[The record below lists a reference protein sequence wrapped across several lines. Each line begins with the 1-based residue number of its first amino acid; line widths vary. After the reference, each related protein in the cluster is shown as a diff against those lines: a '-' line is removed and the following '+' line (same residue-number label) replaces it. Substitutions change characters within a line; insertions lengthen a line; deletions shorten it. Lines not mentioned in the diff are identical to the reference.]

1 MKINSEELDSTNNS
15 NHNSSNNNDSSNSDV
30 KNKELQNTLLDN
42 EQSLN
47 DSFIDAQEDDPIGEP
62 EKAKSDKEM
71 PLEDTSTTADTTT
84 STTADTTTSTTA
96 DTYTPNED
104 NNEDNNNDN
113 RNESGSYATSTDS
126 DDSSDSLE
134 DPNNLEKMILST
146 GIRVGT
152 PIKTKFMSSFI
163 TRANPE
169 GLYILD
175 ISKTLARIDVAAKFI
190 GRTNIANVAVTSAR
204 EYGKTP
210 IEKFCEL
217 TGARGIFGRFM
228 PGTFTNPSL
237 PKYLEPEIVIVT
249 DPQADEQAVLEA
261 TRAGVPV
268 IALSNSDNI
277 TSKVDLVI
285 PSNNRGRKA
294 LATVYWLLTKE
305 VLKKQGKIKSD
316 SEMPMTIDE
325 FEAKLVEELI

>member
-1 MKINSEELDSTNNS
+1 MIERISDS
-15 NHNSSNNNDSSNSDV
+15 NSSTDYNDQESKGDSSDNYDNSIDIQTENETGYVGSLSSNSKDFSS
-30 KNKELQNTLLDN
+30 ESS
-42 EQSLN
+42 ES
-47 DSFIDAQEDDPIGEP
+47 
-62 EKAKSDKEM
+62 
-71 PLEDTSTTADTTT
+71 TSTN
-84 STTADTTTSTTA
+84 STQF
-96 DTYTPNED
+96 
-104 NNEDNNNDN
+104 
-113 RNESGSYATSTDS
+113 S
-126 DDSSDSLE
+126 DDENSESLE

-152 PIKTKFMSSFI
+152 PIKTKFMTPFI

-190 GRTNIANVAVTSAR
+190 GRTNIANVAVTSSR

-249 DPQADEQAVLEA
+249 DPQADEQAVMEA

-285 PSNNRGRKA
+285 PTNNRGRKA

-316 SEMPMTIDE
+316 SEMPLTIDD
-325 FEAKLVEELI
+325 FEAKLVEEVI

>member
-1 MKINSEELDSTNNS
+1 MIEKNSDSS
-15 NHNSSNNNDSSNSDV
+15 SSNNHEQENYDNSSINEHENTIVGETENENDSQIIPSASKDFPSQSIESSSYSPNSESENSD
-30 KNKELQNTLLDN
+30 
-42 EQSLN
+42 
-47 DSFIDAQEDDPIGEP
+47 P
-62 EKAKSDKEM
+62 
-71 PLEDTSTTADTTT
+71 
-84 STTADTTTSTTA
+84 
-96 DTYTPNED
+96 
-104 NNEDNNNDN
+104 
-113 RNESGSYATSTDS
+113 
-126 DDSSDSLE
+126 LE

-190 GRTNIANVAVTSAR
+190 GRTNIANVAVTSSR

-249 DPQADEQAVLEA
+249 DPQADEQAVIEA

-277 TSKVDLVI
+277 TSKVDVI
-285 PSNNRGRKA
+285 IPTNNRGRKA

-316 SEMPMTIDE
+316 SDMPLAIDD
-325 FEAKLVEELI
+325 FEAKLVEEVI

>member
-1 MKINSEELDSTNNS
+1 MIEKNSDSS
-15 NHNSSNNNDSSNSDV
+15 SSNNHEQENYDNSSINEHENTIVGETENENDSQIIPSASKDFPSESIESSSYSPNSESENSD
-30 KNKELQNTLLDN
+30 
-42 EQSLN
+42 
-47 DSFIDAQEDDPIGEP
+47 P
-62 EKAKSDKEM
+62 
-71 PLEDTSTTADTTT
+71 
-84 STTADTTTSTTA
+84 
-96 DTYTPNED
+96 
-104 NNEDNNNDN
+104 
-113 RNESGSYATSTDS
+113 
-126 DDSSDSLE
+126 LE

-190 GRTNIANVAVTSAR
+190 GRTNIANVAVTSSR

-249 DPQADEQAVLEA
+249 DPQADEQAVIEA

-268 IALSNSDNI
+268 IALANSDNI
-277 TSKVDLVI
+277 TSKVDVI
-285 PSNNRGRKA
+285 IPTNNRGRKA

-316 SEMPMTIDE
+316 SDMPLAIDD
-325 FEAKLVEELI
+325 FEAKLVEEVI

>member
-1 MKINSEELDSTNNS
+1 MITTSSELNSSPDTLDNDLSKDNNS
-15 NHNSSNNNDSSNSDV
+15 INEDEKELPNTFSSNS
-30 KNKELQNTLLDN
+30 
-42 EQSLN
+42 N
-47 DSFIDAQEDDPIGEP
+47 DDSNNIVEA
-62 EKAKSDKEM
+62 SSS
-71 PLEDTSTTADTTT
+71 STV
-84 STTADTTTSTTA
+84 
-96 DTYTPNED
+96 
-104 NNEDNNNDN
+104 
-113 RNESGSYATSTDS
+113 
-126 DDSSDSLE
+126 SSDSDIQDDDSL
-134 DPNNLEKMILST
+134 DDHNNLEKMILST

-152 PIKTKFMSSFI
+152 PIKTKYMTPFI

-190 GRTNIANVAVTSAR
+190 GRTIISNVAVTSSR

-285 PSNNRGRKA
+285 PTNNRGRKA

-316 SEMPMTIDE
+316 NEMPLAIDD
-325 FEAKLVEELI
+325 FEAKLVEEVI

>member
-1 MKINSEELDSTNNS
+1 MEQYIMNMNTEELDSIDNS
-15 NHNSSNNNDSSNSDV
+15 NNEQLDKTVNDDPSKTEDEDSTNTTINTEETFETSNQIEQSTVGNEESNSSSNSMS
-30 KNKELQNTLLDN
+30 EMA
-42 EQSLN
+42 EQS
-47 DSFIDAQEDDPIGEP
+47 E
-62 EKAKSDKEM
+62 
-71 PLEDTSTTADTTT
+71 
-84 STTADTTTSTTA
+84 
-96 DTYTPNED
+96 
-104 NNEDNNNDN
+104 
-113 RNESGSYATSTDS
+113 
-126 DDSSDSLE
+126 SLE

-152 PIKTKFMSSFI
+152 PIKTKFMTSFI

-277 TSKVDLVI
+277 TAKVDLVI

-294 LATVYWLLTKE
+294 LATV
-305 VLKKQGKIKSD
+305 
-316 SEMPMTIDE
+316 
-325 FEAKLVEELI
+325 

>member
-1 MKINSEELDSTNNS
+1 MNMKSEELDSTHDSNLNNNNNS
-15 NHNSSNNNDSSNSDV
+15 DPDV
-30 KNKELQNTLLDN
+30 EKEELQNTSLGN
-42 EQSLN
+42 EQSTKE
-47 DSFIDAQEDDPIGEP
+47 DSSEQDNQDVGSQASEL
-62 EKAKSDKEM
+62 EKNVELDE
-71 PLEDTSTTADTTT
+71 STTNTETTT
-84 STTADTTTSTTA
+84 SNS
-96 DTYTPNED
+96 ED
-104 NNEDNNNDN
+104 QGGENT
-113 RNESGSYATSTDS
+113 SYASSANPDET
-126 DDSSDSLE
+126 SDSLE

-316 SEMPMTIDE
+316 SEMPMTIDD

>member
-1 MKINSEELDSTNNS
+1 MIEQLSDS
-15 NHNSSNNNDSSNSDV
+15 NSSH
-30 KNKELQNTLLDN
+30 
-42 EQSLN
+42 
-47 DSFIDAQEDDPIGEP
+47 
-62 EKAKSDKEM
+62 
-71 PLEDTSTTADTTT
+71 
-84 STTADTTTSTTA
+84 
-96 DTYTPNED
+96 
-104 NNEDNNNDN
+104 DNNNDEN
-113 RNESGSYATSTDS
+113 NTKGNSTDTYENS
-126 DDSSDSLE
+126 INAETNDERETTTDEDLSSNSTDFSLDSSSSSSPNLSEFNEEENTESLE

-152 PIKTKFMSSFI
+152 PIKTKFMTSFI

-190 GRTNIANVAVTSAR
+190 GRTNIANVAVTSSR

-217 TGARGIFGRFM
+217 TGATVIFGRFM

-249 DPQADEQAVLEA
+249 DPQADEQAVIEA

-285 PSNNRGRKA
+285 PTNNRGRKA

-316 SEMPMTIDE
+316 SEMPLAIDD
-325 FEAKLVEELI
+325 FEAKLVEEVI

>member
-1 MKINSEELDSTNNS
+1 MIEQNSDSSSSSNYEQEKYENSSVNEYENTTQSETENETDSQINSSTS
-15 NHNSSNNNDSSNSDV
+15 KD
-30 KNKELQNTLLDN
+30 
-42 EQSLN
+42 
-47 DSFIDAQEDDPIGEP
+47 F
-62 EKAKSDKEM
+62 
-71 PLEDTSTTADTTT
+71 
-84 STTADTTTSTTA
+84 
-96 DTYTPNED
+96 
-104 NNEDNNNDN
+104 
-113 RNESGSYATSTDS
+113 
-126 DDSSDSLE
+126 SSDSIESSSSNLPDSETENSDSIE

-190 GRTNIANVAVTSAR
+190 GRTNIANVAVTSSR

-277 TSKVDLVI
+277 TSKVDVVI
-285 PSNNRGRKA
+285 PTNNRGRKA

-316 SEMPMTIDE
+316 SDMPLAIDD
-325 FEAKLVEELI
+325 FEAKLVEEVI

>member
-1 MKINSEELDSTNNS
+1 MEQYIMNINTDELDTLDDSNNENLDKPVNDVTSKTEEENSKNITSNAEETPEIYGNS
-15 NHNSSNNNDSSNSDV
+15 NQFEQTSIGDEEEASNSSDMA
-30 KNKELQNTLLDN
+30 
-42 EQSLN
+42 EQS
-47 DSFIDAQEDDPIGEP
+47 E
-62 EKAKSDKEM
+62 
-71 PLEDTSTTADTTT
+71 
-84 STTADTTTSTTA
+84 
-96 DTYTPNED
+96 
-104 NNEDNNNDN
+104 
-113 RNESGSYATSTDS
+113 
-126 DDSSDSLE
+126 SLE

-152 PIKTKFMSSFI
+152 PIKTKFMTSFI

-316 SEMPMTIDE
+316 SEMPLTIDD

>member
-1 MKINSEELDSTNNS
+1 MIEQNSDSSSSS
-15 NHNSSNNNDSSNSDV
+15 NYEQEKYENSSVNEYENTTYSETENETNSQITSSPSKD
-30 KNKELQNTLLDN
+30 
-42 EQSLN
+42 
-47 DSFIDAQEDDPIGEP
+47 I
-62 EKAKSDKEM
+62 
-71 PLEDTSTTADTTT
+71 
-84 STTADTTTSTTA
+84 
-96 DTYTPNED
+96 
-104 NNEDNNNDN
+104 
-113 RNESGSYATSTDS
+113 
-126 DDSSDSLE
+126 SSDSIESPSSNLPNSETENSDSIE

-190 GRTNIANVAVTSAR
+190 GRTNIANVAVTSSR

-249 DPQADEQAVLEA
+249 DPQADEQAGP
-261 TRAGVPV
+261 R
-268 IALSNSDNI
+268 SN
-277 TSKVDLVI
+277 
-285 PSNNRGRKA
+285 
-294 LATVYWLLTKE
+294 
-305 VLKKQGKIKSD
+305 
-316 SEMPMTIDE
+316 
-325 FEAKLVEELI
+325 

>member
-1 MKINSEELDSTNNS
+1 MNWNSEESDSANNS
-15 NHNSSNNNDSSNSDV
+15 NLNNNGNHTGSNVENEESQNTHLGSEQSVDERYDTQDDQIETTNNEESENEAGIDESTAGDSSS
-30 KNKELQNTLLDN
+30 T
-42 EQSLN
+42 S
-47 DSFIDAQEDDPIGEP
+47 SR
-62 EKAKSDKEM
+62 
-71 PLEDTSTTADTTT
+71 TSTTSVETD
-84 STTADTTTSTTA
+84 
-96 DTYTPNED
+96 ED
-104 NNEDNNNDN
+104 GE
-113 RNESGSYATSTDS
+113 
-126 DDSSDSLE
+126 SLE

-152 PIKTKFMSSFI
+152 PIKTKFMNSFI

-316 SEMPMTIDE
+316 SEMPLKIDD

>member
-1 MKINSEELDSTNNS
+1 MNMNTDESDSPNNS
-15 NHNSSNNNDSSNSDV
+15 NNEHLDKTVNDAASKTEEDSNHNNNNPEESPENYRDADQTEQTSIGDEEPSSSSDTV
-30 KNKELQNTLLDN
+30 
-42 EQSLN
+42 EQS
-47 DSFIDAQEDDPIGEP
+47 E
-62 EKAKSDKEM
+62 
-71 PLEDTSTTADTTT
+71 
-84 STTADTTTSTTA
+84 
-96 DTYTPNED
+96 
-104 NNEDNNNDN
+104 
-113 RNESGSYATSTDS
+113 
-126 DDSSDSLE
+126 SLE

-152 PIKTKFMSSFI
+152 PIKTKFMTSFI

-316 SEMPMTIDE
+316 SEMPLTIDD

>member
-1 MKINSEELDSTNNS
+1 MIEKNSDSS
-15 NHNSSNNNDSSNSDV
+15 SSNNHEQENYDNSSINEHENTIVGETENENDSQITPSTSKDFPSESIESSSYSPNSESENSD
-30 KNKELQNTLLDN
+30 
-42 EQSLN
+42 
-47 DSFIDAQEDDPIGEP
+47 P
-62 EKAKSDKEM
+62 
-71 PLEDTSTTADTTT
+71 
-84 STTADTTTSTTA
+84 
-96 DTYTPNED
+96 
-104 NNEDNNNDN
+104 
-113 RNESGSYATSTDS
+113 
-126 DDSSDSLE
+126 LE

-190 GRTNIANVAVTSAR
+190 GRTNIANVAVTSSR

-249 DPQADEQAVLEA
+249 DPQADEQAVIEA

-277 TSKVDLVI
+277 TSKVDVI
-285 PSNNRGRKA
+285 IPTNNRGRKA

-316 SEMPMTIDE
+316 SDMPLAIDD
-325 FEAKLVEELI
+325 FEAKLVEEVI

>member
-1 MKINSEELDSTNNS
+1 MEQYIMNLDTEELDTLNNS
-15 NHNSSNNNDSSNSDV
+15 NIENTANTDDNNSSTEHEDEDMQNVNSMNEASSESYDRSEEV
-30 KNKELQNTLLDN
+30 SL
-42 EQSLN
+42 EQMTPES
-47 DSFIDAQEDDPIGEP
+47 SSESSEP
-62 EKAKSDKEM
+62 GD
-71 PLEDTSTTADTTT
+71 
-84 STTADTTTSTTA
+84 
-96 DTYTPNED
+96 
-104 NNEDNNNDN
+104 
-113 RNESGSYATSTDS
+113 ESE
-126 DDSSDSLE
+126 SLE

-152 PIKTKFMSSFI
+152 PIKTKFMTSFI

-190 GRTNIANVAVTSAR
+190 GRTNIGNVAVTSAR

-277 TSKVDLVI
+277 TSRVDLVI

-316 SEMPMTIDE
+316 SEMPLTIDD
-325 FEAKLVEELI
+325 FEAKLVEEII

>member
-1 MKINSEELDSTNNS
+1 MNMNTDELDTLDDSNNENLDKPVNDVTSKTEEENSKNITSNAEETPEIYGNS
-15 NHNSSNNNDSSNSDV
+15 N
-30 KNKELQNTLLDN
+30 QI
-42 EQSLN
+42 EQTS
-47 DSFIDAQEDDPIGEP
+47 IGDE
-62 EKAKSDKEM
+62 EAS
-71 PLEDTSTTADTTT
+71 
-84 STTADTTTSTTA
+84 
-96 DTYTPNED
+96 
-104 NNEDNNNDN
+104 
-113 RNESGSYATSTDS
+113 
-126 DDSSDSLE
+126 DSSDMAEQSESLE

-152 PIKTKFMSSFI
+152 PIKTKFMTSFI

-316 SEMPMTIDE
+316 SEMPLTIDD